1 LVVDERRRGF
11 LFGAA
16 AFLIWGL
23 FPLYWPLLK
32 PAGAAEI
39 LANRVVWSG
48 LFVVALI
55 VALGRAAR
63 LRAVLVDKR
72 ARRILAAAAMLIACN
87 WGTYI
92 WGVNNGHVVET
103 SLGYFINPLFTVLLG
118 VSVLGE
124 RLRRWQ
130 WIALGVAFVAVVELT
145 IEYGRPP
152 WIALILTFSFGT
164 YGLAK
169 KKANVGAL
177 EGLAVETAVLAPL
190 AVVFMT
196 VLAAG
201 GDSHFSGYGIGH
213 ALLLIGTGVV
223 TAVPLVL
230 FGGAATRVPLT
241 TLGLLQYIAP
251 IAQFALGLLVFHEY
265 MSTARWVGFI
275 LVWVA
280 LTILTAESF
289 RNRRLELRDARAAQL
304 ADSELAAAE
313 FSGP

>member
-1 LVVDERRRGF
+1 MDERRRGAF
-11 LFGAA
+11 FGAA

-48 LFVVALI
+48 LFVVAVI
-55 VALGRAAR
+55 AAVGRTKR
-63 LRAVLVDKR
+63 LRAVLVNRR
-72 ARRILAAAAMLIACN
+72 ARLILAAAAILIAFN

-130 WIALGVAFVAVVELT
+130 WVALGLAFVAVAELT

-177 EGLAVETAVLAPL
+177 EGLAVETAVLAPIAVAFL
-190 AVVFMT
+190 A
-196 VLAAG
+196 VLAARG
-201 GDSHFSGYGIGH
+201 GSHFGGYGIGH

-223 TAVPLVL
+223 TALPLIL
-230 FGGAATRVPLT
+230 FGGSATRVPLT

-251 IAQFALGLLVFHEY
+251 IAQFVLGLLVFHES
-265 MSTARWVGFI
+265 MSTARWAGFI
-275 LVWVA
+275 LVWIA
-280 LTILTAESF
+280 LSILTGESISH
-289 RNRRLELRDARAAQL
+289 RRQELRELRAAQL
-304 ADSELAAAE
+304 SNSELTAAQLTA
-313 FSGP
+313 P

>member
-1 LVVDERRRGF
+1 VDEQRRGV
-11 LFGAA
+11 LFGAG

-23 FPLYWPLLK
+23 FPLYWPLLE
-32 PAGAAEI
+32 PAGATEI

-48 LFVVALI
+48 LLVVAVI
-55 VALGRAAR
+55 VAVGRAAR
-63 LRAVLVDKR
+63 LRAVLVDRR
-72 ARRILAAAAMLIACN
+72 ARVILAAAAVLIAFN

-130 WIALGVAFVAVVELT
+130 WVALGLAFVAVVELT

-169 KKANVGAL
+169 KKADVGAL
-177 EGLAVETAVLAPL
+177 EGLAVETGVLAPIAIAFL
-190 AVVFMT
+190 VVLS
-196 VLAAG
+196 VR
-201 GDSHFSGYGIGH
+201 GDSHFSGYGLGH
-213 ALLLIGTGVV
+213 TLLLVGTGVV
-223 TAVPLVL
+223 TALPLVL
-230 FGGAATRVPLT
+230 FGGSATRVPLT

-251 IAQFALGLLVFHEY
+251 IAQFVLGLLVFHED

-275 LVWVA
+275 LVWSA
-280 LTILTAESF
+280 LSILTGESISH
-289 RNRRLELRDARAAQL
+289 RRRELREARIARPDA
-304 ADSELAAAE
+304 ELAAAE
-313 FSGP
+313 LAAP

>member
-1 LVVDERRRGF
+1 MDEQRRGL

-23 FPLYWPLLK
+23 FPLYWPLLE

-55 VALGRAAR
+55 VAVGRTPRLRVVLMDRRAR
-63 LRAVLVDKR
+63 LV
-72 ARRILAAAAMLIACN
+72 LAAAAMLIACN

-118 VSVLGE
+118 VSLLGE

-130 WIALGVAFVAVVELT
+130 WVALGMAFVAVVELT

-190 AVVFMT
+190 AVAFMAL
-196 VLAAG
+196 LAAR
-201 GDSHFSGYGIGH
+201 GDSHFSGYGVGH

-230 FGGAATRVPLT
+230 FGGAATRVPLS

-251 IAQFALGLLVFHEY
+251 IAQFALGLLVFHES
-265 MSTARWVGFI
+265 MSTARWVGFV
-275 LVWVA
+275 LVWIA
-280 LTILTAESF
+280 LTILTSESIG
-289 RNRRLELRDARAAQL
+289 NRRRELREARATRL

-313 FSGP
+313 LAAP